1 MYPKSTVYQSLQLAP
16 FIQSSHF
23 IKTFIKFLP
32 NLWQTYVTNKH
43 FAESSTF
50 ICIRGRICSSIFLIY
65 IRIVVLAQEE
75 GGSFIYLDPL
85 LPESRHNHLFSGQV
99 LVSKRKTGIVKSNS
113 YVLLSQKSR
122 KVYCSDWSR
131 WLISVVWVVRVA
143 RVVPIVFPEPVDT
156 FSHRDFENWTPTRKV
171 SHQCCETM
179 EPMLETMEQTHK
191 TLTTQNGF
199 SRHFVV
205 LHIQPISHWTIQL
218 AIIIKTITIIAIHGM
233 IQLTIN

>member
-1 MYPKSTVYQSLQLAP
+1 MRNIFISSSPPSFTQSYGAGWKLWTFRVDIFSSFLSDSTSTYLLTIYILLILELELEGRVEGIDLWVSHYNYFSSQLTISAHP
-16 FIQSSHF
+16 VCGQTTLIRLHWTE
-23 IKTFIKFLP
+23 KTFYQI
-32 NLWQTYVTNKH
+32 
-43 FAESSTF
+43 FASS
-50 ICIRGRICSSIFLIY
+50 LI
-65 IRIVVLAQEE
+65 
-75 GGSFIYLDPL
+75 
-85 LPESRHNHLFSGQV
+85 
-99 LVSKRKTGIVKSNS
+99 
-113 YVLLSQKSR
+113 KSR

-199 SRHFVV
+199 NRHFVV

>member
-1 MYPKSTVYQSLQLAP
+1 MVSNHFFCFA
-16 FIQSSHF
+16 FIN
-23 IKTFIKFLP
+23 IKR
-32 NLWQTYVTNKH
+32 
-43 FAESSTF
+43 S
-50 ICIRGRICSSIFLIY
+50 
-65 IRIVVLAQEE
+65 
-75 GGSFIYLDPL
+75 
-85 LPESRHNHLFSGQV
+85 
-99 LVSKRKTGIVKSNS
+99 IVKSFVVRQIYIYSICNI
-113 YVLLSQKSR
+113 LSWNIACCLITFQKSR

>member
-1 MYPKSTVYQSLQLAP
+1 MRVPQFLHWYCDQCSIFEEHLLT
-16 FIQSSHF
+16 SHF
-23 IKTFIKFLP
+23 WKCRHINSEDMI
-32 NLWQTYVTNKH
+32 W
-43 FAESSTF
+43 
-50 ICIRGRICSSIFLIY
+50 
-65 IRIVVLAQEE
+65 LA
-75 GGSFIYLDPL
+75 
-85 LPESRHNHLFSGQV
+85 
-99 LVSKRKTGIVKSNS
+99 
-113 YVLLSQKSR
+113 LLSSEDLKSR

-143 RVVPIVFPEPVDT
+143 RVVPIVFPEAANT
-156 FSHRDFENWTPTRKV
+156 FSRRDFENWTNIRKV
-171 SHQCCETM
+171 GHQCCETM

>member
-1 MYPKSTVYQSLQLAP
+1 MQSHGWRTVPALY
-16 FIQSSHF
+16 IVEE
-23 IKTFIKFLP
+23 
-32 NLWQTYVTNKH
+32 LWHGTWASVRVAFMLTAVN
-43 FAESSTF
+43 
-50 ICIRGRICSSIFLIY
+50 
-65 IRIVVLAQEE
+65 IRIE
-75 GGSFIYLDPL
+75 GLIKM
-85 LPESRHNHLFSGQV
+85 EIRNLF
-99 LVSKRKTGIVKSNS
+99 
-113 YVLLSQKSR
+113 QKSR

-171 SHQCCETM
+171 SHQCCKTM